1 VYDAVSALLQDKR
14 TQRYRPLLGSTLK
27 KFGQRLLG
35 EVVRADIR
43 FCFLQ
48 DIHDFEMLPLSL
60 RERAIAL
67 DEWPDEEAGYFSAR
81 ERTIYLRS
89 LSTRLVAHELA
100 HAVDYALG
108 GGKYY
113 SENTIA
119 ITSSFQR
126 ARWFISPWAG
136 SSRSDYFAENLR
148 FYIGAETITCHW
160 RNRARKRLQR
170 LDPDMFDIL
179 ERLFHGDQ

>member
-1 VYDAVSALLQDKR
+1 VYDDAVSALLQDKR

-43 FCFLQ
+43 FCFL
-48 DIHDFEMLPLSL
+48 DK
-60 RERAIAL
+60 
-67 DEWPDEEAGYFSAR
+67 WPDEEAGYFSAR

-89 LSTRLVAHELA
+89 LSTRLVAHEFA

-148 FYIGAETITCHW
+148 FYIGADTVTCHW
-160 RNRARKRLQR
+160 RNRARMRLQR

-179 ERLFHGDQ
+179 ERLYGLG